1 MFWAY
6 GTETP
11 TDGYLLLNAGLGS
24 DIYSKNGRH
33 LITVVFILENLL
45 DNTYQS
51 HLSRLKYAPVNPA
64 TGIQG
69 VFNMGMNFAF
79 KVIVPYGIK
88 G

>member
-1 MFWAY
+1 MRNRLKEFKEDTA
-6 GTETP
+6 P
-11 TDGYLLLNAGLGS
+11 QPMRFS